1 MRSTSLFV
9 QPNSGFVPFSGGA
22 TLSGDL
28 NVGPIVRGFMAPAK
42 QGEHALVRPSA
53 WQADAPSRVRRVET
67 AVLAAICGYFTFGLG
82 KLLLGGF

>member
-9 QPNSGFVPFSGGA
+9 QPHSGFVPFSGGA

-28 NVGPIVRGFMAPAK
+28 DVGPIVRGFMAPAK
-42 QGEHALVRPSA
+42 QTERARVLPNV

-82 KLLLGGF
+82 KLLLGWF

>member
-22 TLSGDL
+22 THAGDL
-28 NVGPIVRGFMAPAK
+28 DVAPIVRGFMAPAR
-42 QGEHALVRPSA
+42 QGERTLVRPSV
-53 WQADAPSRVRRVET
+53 WQPDTPSRVRRVET

-82 KLLLGGF
+82 KLLLGWF